1 MEFVTLSTLPGII
14 GRYLMMLKVTDIL
27 DIAIMVF
34 VFYKALTLIQ
44 STRAASLLKGVLVF
58 LAALMLSMVLNMN
71 SINFIMNQLV
81 RWGVVALIVL
91 FQPEIRRILEE
102 VGSRRFIAF
111 FSRAEAGTAVEQ
123 AIDQTVLACTEM
135 SQSRTG
141 ALIVFERENLL
152 DDMVRSGT
160 VLDAAV
166 SSELLKNIFFV
177 KAPMH
182 DGAVIVRNGRV
193 LGAGCMLPLS
203 KNVNLSRELGMRH
216 RAGIGMSENADAVV
230 HLGNYSRRE
239 FLAAYPASQQLHAV
253 IPHHIY
259 EGLYAPIDRG
269 EARRKLGIP
278 ADAFVMLA
286 FGAFR
291 HASERKL
298 VWRAFRR
305 LPLAGKFL
313 LAPRLWPYTLN
324 GSYHRGVKRLA
335 VKTLYHA
342 AHAAENR
349 FRMRITSAEGLI
361 PDADLPAYFTAADVV
376 FIQRTDILNSG
387 NVPQAFAFG
396 RVVAGPDSGN
406 IGEMLAAT
414 GNPVFDPADPAS
426 VDRALAEAARLA
438 DAGHGGEN
446 LEYAR
451 EHLRLPQIA
460 AAYGRIYQRLHD
472 AQRR

>member
-111 FSRAEAGTAVEQ
+111 FARAEAGTAVEQ

-230 HLGNYSRRE
+230 VIVSEETGSISVAIGGMLKRHLKPE
-239 FLAAYPASQQLHAV
+239 TLANILRNELRPQEA
-253 IPHHIY
+253 
-259 EGLYAPIDRG
+259 G
-269 EARRKLGIP
+269 EDKPKFSL
-278 ADAFVMLA
+278 MNL
-286 FGAFR
+286 
-291 HASERKL
+291 L
-298 VWRAFRR
+298 RA
-305 LPLAGKFL
+305 
-313 LAPRLWPYTLN
+313 
-324 GSYHRGVKRLA
+324 GS
-335 VKTLYHA
+335 
-342 AHAAENR
+342 
-349 FRMRITSAEGLI
+349 
-361 PDADLPAYFTAADVV
+361 
-376 FIQRTDILNSG
+376 
-387 NVPQAFAFG
+387 
-396 RVVAGPDSGN
+396 
-406 IGEMLAAT
+406 T
-414 GNPVFDPADPAS
+414 GGDNH
-426 VDRALAEAARLA
+426 EK
-438 DAGHGGEN
+438 
-446 LEYAR
+446 
-451 EHLRLPQIA
+451 
-460 AAYGRIYQRLHD
+460 
-472 AQRR
+472 